1 MTAAKKKNA
10 SLDSLLSAATAQQTD
25 STEIED
31 VIEESTPQKTP
42 EKKGKGRPKK
52 STANR
57 QQLPVYLPEPLYFE
71 MLDYV
76 NLKKR
81 SNRQFSL
88 NDLMLESMDMWLKS
102 LGKPSIAEL
111 IESEK

>member
-1 MTAAKKKNA
+1 MTAAKKKDA
-10 SLDSLLSAATAQQTD
+10 SLDSLLSAATAQQA
-25 STEIED
+25 EPIQ
-31 VIEESTPQKTP
+31 IEEIIETPKPQSVK
-42 EKKGKGRPKK
+42 EKRGKGRPKK

-76 NLKKR
+76 NLRKR

-88 NDLMLESMDMWLKS
+88 NDLVLESMDMWLQS
-102 LGKPSIAEL
+102 LGKPSIDEL
-111 IESEK
+111 IEAEK